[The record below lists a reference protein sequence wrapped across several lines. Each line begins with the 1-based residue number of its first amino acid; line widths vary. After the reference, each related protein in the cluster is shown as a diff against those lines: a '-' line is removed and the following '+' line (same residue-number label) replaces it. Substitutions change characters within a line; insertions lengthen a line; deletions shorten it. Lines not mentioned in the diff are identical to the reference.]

1 MIYILKKRKNKKF
14 GKIKK
19 MVKNEEIKNTKKNSG
34 EWFRSTV
41 L

>member
-1 MIYILKKRKNKKF
+1 MRDEKNKK
-14 GKIKK
+14 IKNSEKKEK